1 MLVDKSTAVVEHCCL
16 LRSLPM
22 KKRGG
27 GRPCF
32 DSLAGRWERRC
43 GDRRRSLSLPFA
55 PIPRLTGRA
64 YEATPSYRLQLS
76 CLDCL
81 RRRGPGRYDRPV
93 VDHWGP
99 RATGVPRVSLYIEP
113 ISIMRKCEVDG
124 IVDISA

>member
-55 PIPRLTGRA
+55 PWPYLASPAEHTRRRHLTGYNFPVWTA
-64 YEATPSYRLQLS
+64 CADAAQGAMT
-76 CLDCL
+76 
-81 RRRGPGRYDRPV
+81 DR
-93 VDHWGP
+93 
-99 RATGVPRVSLYIEP
+99 S
-113 ISIMRKCEVDG
+113 
-124 IVDISA
+124 

>member
-1 MLVDKSTAVVEHCCL
+1 M
-16 LRSLPM
+16 
-22 KKRGG
+22 
-27 GRPCF
+27 
-32 DSLAGRWERRC
+32 
-43 GDRRRSLSLPFA
+43 RRSPPLPFA
-55 PIPRLTGRA
+55 PFRSLAIPRLTGRA

-93 VDHWGP
+93 IDHWGP

-113 ISIMRKCEVDG
+113 ISIMRKCEDDG

>member
-1 MLVDKSTAVVEHCCL
+1 M
-16 LRSLPM
+16 
-22 KKRGG
+22 
-27 GRPCF
+27 
-32 DSLAGRWERRC
+32 
-43 GDRRRSLSLPFA
+43 RRSPPLPFA
-55 PIPRLTGRA
+55 PWPYLASPAEHTSQ
-64 YEATPSYRLQLS
+64 ATPSYRLQLS

-93 VDHWGP
+93 IDHWGP

>member
-43 GDRRRSLSLPFA
+43 GDRRRSLSLPG
-55 PIPRLTGRA
+55 PTSPHRPSIRRRRRHLTGYNFPVWTA
-64 YEATPSYRLQLS
+64 CADAAQGAMT
-76 CLDCL
+76 
-81 RRRGPGRYDRPV
+81 DR
-93 VDHWGP
+93 
-99 RATGVPRVSLYIEP
+99 S
-113 ISIMRKCEVDG
+113 
-124 IVDISA
+124 